1 MELRLAARA
10 LRTSRSFAAAA
21 ALTVA
26 LGIGGSTAIFSVVYG
41 ILLRPL
47 PYRDADRLV
56 VVTAERDYSGR
67 PRPEPTSFGLAD
79 RVEWQA
85 RAQSFESIAFM
96 DGNSY
101 SLADAAGA
109 RTIDASDVTTTF
121 FSTIGGPMALGRG
134 FADGDANTIVISH
147 RLWES
152 HFGASPTALGATLT
166 LNARPYT
173 IVGVAAPEFQ
183 IPTAQTDIWL
193 LAPPPSSPN
202 PARRGVG
209 GFTPIAR
216 LRPTATIAQAAAD
229 AQRVVDSLN
238 RDFPGRYDHIRA
250 TAVSLRDRLLGPVR
264 APLLTLLAAVG
275 LLLFVACANVANL
288 MIARNTTR
296 ARDVAVR
303 VALGASRRRLL
314 GQSIADAAVVVS
326 IGSLA
331 GMAVAAGLVRAAA
344 RLAPL
349 DTPRLSAIHV
359 DWSALLFAAAAT
371 AITTLIAG
379 TLPALDR
386 EPAVDALKAGSG
398 TASAGRS
405 QTRVRSTLIVAELA
419 VSIVLLVGATL
430 FGRSL
435 VRLLHT
441 DLGVSTDHVAA
452 ALLDLTYGRTMAPDQ
467 QIVTIDRVVARVRAL
482 PGVTDAAATASLPPN
497 AGRIRIT
504 MTAVGEAD
512 RPMTNY
518 LVDAVTVTPGFFST
532 LRVPLVQGRFFTDA
546 DDAQHPPVMIMSV
559 DTARMLFKDPN
570 PIGRTMTLPSTVR
583 RGGSEL
589 ATLVGVIANIKY
601 SGLDAASNG
610 AIYRPFAQQP
620 WPSMFVLARTGGDAA
635 PVARALAGAVADVDR
650 AITFSRA
657 DTLDGMVSDAA
668 SQPRFRTA
676 LLASCA
682 ALALV
687 LAAAGL
693 YGVIAYAVSRRTTEI
708 GIRMALGADATDVIV
723 MVVRDGMRLAVAGI
737 ALGVAVS
744 LALTRLVSGLLYGIA
759 ATDPFSFVIA
769 AAALFAIALLSTYL
783 PARRAACVDPL
794 VALRAE

>member
-1 MELRLAARA
+1 
-10 LRTSRSFAAAA
+10 
-21 ALTVA
+21 
-26 LGIGGSTAIFSVVYG
+26 
-41 ILLRPL
+41 
-47 PYRDADRLV
+47 
-56 VVTAERDYSGR
+56 
-67 PRPEPTSFGLAD
+67 
-79 RVEWQA
+79 
-85 RAQSFESIAFM
+85 
-96 DGNSY
+96 
-101 SLADAAGA
+101 
-109 RTIDASDVTTTF
+109 
-121 FSTIGGPMALGRG
+121 
-134 FADGDANTIVISH
+134 
-147 RLWES
+147 
-152 HFGASPTALGATLT
+152 
-166 LNARPYT
+166 
-173 IVGVAAPEFQ
+173 
-183 IPTAQTDIWL
+183 
-193 LAPPPSSPN
+193 
-202 PARRGVG
+202 
-209 GFTPIAR
+209 
-216 LRPTATIAQAAAD
+216 
-229 AQRVVDSLN
+229 
-238 RDFPGRYDHIRA
+238 
-250 TAVSLRDRLLGPVR
+250 
-264 APLLTLLAAVG
+264 
-275 LLLFVACANVANL
+275 
-288 MIARNTTR
+288 
-296 ARDVAVR
+296 
-303 VALGASRRRLL
+303 
-314 GQSIADAAVVVS
+314 
-326 IGSLA
+326 
-331 GMAVAAGLVRAAA
+331 
-344 RLAPL
+344 
-349 DTPRLSAIHV
+349 
-359 DWSALLFAAAAT
+359 
-371 AITTLIAG
+371 
-379 TLPALDR
+379 
-386 EPAVDALKAGSG
+386 
-398 TASAGRS
+398 
-405 QTRVRSTLIVAELA
+405 
-419 VSIVLLVGATL
+419 
-430 FGRSL
+430 
-435 VRLLHT
+435 
-441 DLGVSTDHVAA
+441 
-452 ALLDLTYGRTMAPDQ
+452 
-467 QIVTIDRVVARVRAL
+467 
-482 PGVTDAAATASLPPN
+482 
-497 AGRIRIT
+497 

-676 LLASCA
+676 LLGSCA